1 MNKKERLMLVQIEH
15 GLPLG
20 YVFEPA
26 KDGHKIIK
34 LRTKEVV
41 FKSTKLSEILDK
53 TYELQRGGPSL

>member
-1 MNKKERLMLVQIEH
+1 MLVQIEH